1 MFGPGRRV
9 ARRTSRRVMR
19 RRMFV
24 AAPLMMRRPVI
35 RRPLGTL
42 LIVGATAGV
51 AYKLGKGD
59 AQKIQEHTG
68 VPPDQLSEEDLKEA
82 MQELDIQSQP
92 LDQQDQADVKAA
104 QAPGAASPGQPQA
117 QPAPAAA
124 PAQTPGQAPDYIAE
138 LQQLAGLRDQG
149 IITAE
154 EFEAKKRQLL
164 GL

>member
-1 MFGPGRRV
+1 
-9 ARRTSRRVMR
+9 
-19 RRMFV
+19 
-24 AAPLMMRRPVI
+24 VI

-42 LIVGATAGV
+42 LIVGASAGV

-59 AQKIQEHTG
+59 TEKIQEHTG

-82 MQELDIQSQP
+82 MQDLDIQSQP
-92 LDQQDQADVKAA
+92 LDQQDKADVIAA

-117 QPAPAAA
+117 QPAAPVPA
-124 PAQTPGQAPDYIAE
+124 PTPSQAPDYIAE
-138 LQQLAGLRDQG
+138 LQQLAGLHDQG
-149 IITAE
+149 IITNE